1 MTSTNASDPLASPP
15 PETPYA
21 VEVRGLTKTFT
32 TSGSTTVRAVDDI
45 SMTIKPGEIVAF
57 LGPNGAGKTTT
68 LDILLGLSTPTS
80 GDVRV
85 LGQTPRAAID
95 QGRVSAVLQT
105 GGLLGDLTVRETVR
119 LIGSF
124 FPADRQARANRVDR
138 VMERA
143 GITALADRT
152 VSKCSGGE
160 QQRLRFALALLPEP
174 DLLILDEPTAG
185 MDVNARRDFWDT
197 MREDAATGRTVVFAT
212 HYLEEA
218 DAFAERIIL
227 ISEGRIV
234 ADGSLEEVRN
244 RNSVRVIS
252 ADVDVVRHPDLVT
265 QFRQRPGVM
274 AAELRGQRLEVRA
287 MAAHSDD
294 VARLLLGEVAASN
307 LEISGDSLENAFVAL
322 THGREEEA
330 K

>member
-1 MTSTNASDPLASPP
+1 MTSVIASDPPAGPP
-15 PETPYA
+15 VDTSYA

-32 TSGSTTVRAVDDI
+32 TAGNAVVRAVDDI
-45 SMTIKPGEIVAF
+45 DITIKRGEIVAF

-68 LDILLGLSTPTS
+68 LDIILGLTS
-80 GDVRV
+80 ATAGSVKV

-105 GGLLGDLTVRETVR
+105 GGLLGDLTVQETVR

-124 FPADRQARANRVDR
+124 FPADRRARADRVDR

-185 MDVNARRDFWDT
+185 MDVNARREFWDT

-234 ADGSLEEVRN
+234 ADGSVEEVRN
-244 RNSVRVIS
+244 RNAVRVVS
-252 ADVDVVRHPDLVT
+252 ADVDISRHPDLVT
-265 QFRQRPGVM
+265 NFLSRPGVT
-274 AAELRGQRLEVRA
+274 AAELRGPRLEVRA
-287 MAAHSDD
+287 TAAHSDD
-294 VARLLLGEVAASN
+294 VARLLLGELQASN

-322 THGREEEA
+322 THGREEEV

>member
-1 MTSTNASDPLASPP
+1 MTTAVSSDLVQ
-15 PETPYA
+15 ETTYA
-21 VEVRGLTKTFT
+21 VDVRDLRKTF
-32 TSGSTTVRAVDDI
+32 SSTRGELVHAVEGIDLQI
-45 SMTIKPGEIVAF
+45 EPGEIVAF

-68 LDILLGLSTPTS
+68 LDIVLGLTSATS
-80 GDVRV
+80 GTVQI
-85 LGQTPRAAID
+85 LGQSPRAAVD

-124 FPADRQARANRVDR
+124 FPAARKEKAARVDR
-138 VMERA
+138 VLARA
-143 GITALADRT
+143 GIESLADRL

-185 MDVNARRDFWDT
+185 MDVNARREFWDT
-197 MREDAATGRTVVFAT
+197 MREDAASGRTVVFAT

-218 DAFAERIIL
+218 DSFAERIIL
-227 ISEGRIV
+227 ISEGKIV
-234 ADGSLEEVRN
+234 ADGSIEEIRS

-252 ADVDVVRHPDLVT
+252 ADVDGVRHPDVATL
-265 QFRQRPGVM
+265 FRERPGV
-274 AAELRGQRLEVRA
+274 AAAKLRGQRLEVRA
-287 MAAHSDD
+287 SADHSDD
-294 VARLLLGEVAASN
+294 VARLLLGEIGASN

-322 THGREEEA
+322 THARQEDPS
-330 K
+330 

>member
-1 MTSTNASDPLASPP
+1 MTTAVTSDRGQQAA
-15 PETPYA
+15 YA
-21 VEVRGLTKTFT
+21 VDVRDLRKTFR
-32 TSGSTTVRAVDDI
+32 SVGGEPVHAVEGIDLQ
-45 SMTIKPGEIVAF
+45 IKPGEIVAF

-68 LDILLGLSTPTS
+68 LDILLGLSKPTS
-80 GDVRV
+80 GEVRV
-85 LGQTPRAAID
+85 LGQSPRAAID

-124 FPADRQARANRVDR
+124 FPAERQARADRVDR
-138 VMERA
+138 VIERA
-143 GITALADRT
+143 GITGLADRT

-185 MDVNARRDFWDT
+185 MDVNARREFWDT

-252 ADVDVVRHPDLVT
+252 ADVDVIRHPDLT
-265 QFRQRPGVM
+265 ARLLEWPGVA
-274 AAELRGQRLEVRA
+274 AAELRGRRLEVRA
-287 MAAHSDD
+287 TAAHSDD
-294 VARLLLGEVAASN
+294 VARLLLGDLEASN

-322 THGREEEA
+322 THGREEET